1 MTKEITFEN
10 MKKILAETAKIMAEN
25 AKNSTK
31 SFNESNKRL
40 DRIEKMGAETMKG
53 LEENRKSLEENRKNL
68 EETNKGMKMQSSYID
83 NQSRV
88 LEEKFMKSFY
98 KTDHLLNG
106 IQFDFVSY
114 QPSFKKGNEQA
125 IPDMILL
132 NGIYV
137 AVVEVKSNLHVN
149 DVEKMKNKTLPIV
162 ESHVPYK
169 DKKFIGMLCAEGIK
183 ENARQ
188 KALEYGYWV
197 ISFSGVDLVIE
208 TSQKQLLNK

>member
-10 MKKILAETAKIMAEN
+10 MKEILAETAKIMAEN
-25 AKNSTK
+25 AGNSTK

-40 DRIEKMGAETMKG
+40 DESNKRLDRTEK
-53 LEENRKSLEENRKNL
+53 LVEENAKRMAEIM
-68 EETNKGMKMQSSYID
+68 KGMKMNSSYID

-149 DVEKMKNKTLPIV
+149 DVEKMKNTTLPVV

-169 DKKFIGMLCAEGIK
+169 DKKFIGMLCAEGVRDD
-183 ENARQ
+183 ARQ

-197 ISFSGVDLVIE
+197 ISFSGVDLVID
-208 TSQKQLLNK
+208 TPQKKY

>member
-1 MTKEITFEN
+1 MAKELTFEN
-10 MKKILAETAKIMAEN
+10 MKEILEEAVKG
-25 AKNSTK
+25 
-31 SFNESNKRL
+31 L
-40 DRIEKMGAETMKG
+40 AETMKG
-53 LEENRKSLEENRKNL
+53 LEENRKNLEENRKNLEENTKSLKENRKYL

-169 DKKFIGMLCAEGIK
+169 DKEFIGMLCAEGVRDD
-183 ENARQ
+183 ARQ

-197 ISFSGVDLVIE
+197 ISFSGVDLVID
-208 TSQKQLLNK
+208 TPQKKILDK

>member
-1 MTKEITFEN
+1 MMAKELTFEN
-10 MKKILAETAKIMAEN
+10 MKEILAEAVKG
-25 AKNSTK
+25 
-31 SFNESNKRL
+31 L
-40 DRIEKMGAETMKG
+40 AETMKG
-53 LEENRKSLEENRKNL
+53 LEENRKNLEENRKNL

-169 DKKFIGMLCAEGIK
+169 DKKFIGMLCAEGVRDD
-183 ENARQ
+183 ARQ

-208 TSQKQLLNK
+208 TPQKQLLNK